1 MNDDRFACLKLAC
14 ELYKDSSGEDIIVI
28 AERFYNF
35 VNEQQTNKLVM
46 EKVSNGR

>member
-1 MNDDRFACLKLAC
+1 MTEQELRLSCLQTVC

-35 VNEQQTNKLVM
+35 VNGQQTNKLVM
-46 EKVSNGR
+46 EKTER